1 MIAIVLNKI
10 ISGKY
15 VYYDAL
21 FYHETEKEPI
31 KGNKSLSGMI
41 FNVNDTEDDI
51 KKRVRDSFFALYT
64 EETLN
69 EITILEKNN
78 KN

>member
-15 VYYDAL
+15 VYYDVL

-31 KGNKSLSGMI
+31 KENKSLIGMI

-51 KKRVRDSFFALYT
+51 KKRVRDSFFVIYT

>member
-15 VYYDAL
+15 AYYDVL

-31 KGNKSLSGMI
+31 KENKSLSGMI

>member
-31 KGNKSLSGMI
+31 KENKSLSGMI

>member
-31 KGNKSLSGMI
+31 KENKSLIGMI